1 MKNKNLE
8 KYPDIHF
15 VFRDGNKLKPMR
27 ESLDYTD
34 FFKKNTGFRSD
45 LGNEKFTAFLRKHYY
60 DPSKLERAINNMV
73 NLYHN
78 GVKPPEYDFR
88 DDMIRELNDKLI
100 KYVRLTVDLF
110 EKCEEKGRLEDFE
123 RVMATA
129 DMGSQ
134 TNLTKKISNLQI
146 LEEKLIGA

>member
-1 MKNKNLE
+1 
-8 KYPDIHF
+8 
-15 VFRDGNKLKPMR
+15 
-27 ESLDYTD
+27 
-34 FFKKNTGFRSD
+34 
-45 LGNEKFTAFLRKHYY
+45 
-60 DPSKLERAINNMV
+60 MV

-134 TNLTKKISNLQI
+134 TNLTKKISDLQI